1 VSPDRPPSPP
11 STVVVDRHH
20 VAETMVAATGQ
31 LLPKLSIVGV
41 AIYIGFTAL
50 YVVQGQAIAVVT
62 AVTAVFLLLL
72 GHTTRR
78 PCSIP
83 RVHAAVAVVV
93 ALVVANTTIEYAWSR
108 SYLHGLGFV
117 ATVMAAG
124 ILLPTVFW
132 WLTFVATSVVAWATI
147 TFTFGIQIDPFEAVM
162 ALFMSTGLGGLLLF
176 MRLRMTALTESL
188 RLSLEATRDRELRE
202 ILDTSADPILLHRMG
217 TIAYA
222 NPALA
227 TLLATT
233 TKGLVGR
240 RITELTS
247 QVSLDRLA
255 EILEQR
261 ELSSV
266 RTDGPPTIGPHPI
279 TLTRSDG
286 TGVTFELAEPRTIW
300 FEGGTAMMWS
310 GRDLTASQQALHAR
324 LQAADRMAVT
334 GSLASGLAHE
344 INNPL
349 TVVRLNLPLLADSS
363 PSEQIELVEEM
374 QASVARIE
382 AIVGDLAAL
391 SPARVDA
398 IEDVAV
404 DRALQHAVTLAS
416 NELRH
421 RAEIAIET
429 AAAPAVRIART
440 KLTQAMVNVLI
451 HLARQL
457 EQTASPKL
465 IVRTLSAPDG
475 RALVELVASSVVF
488 GSEEKRRM
496 FEPFFST
503 RVDGFGGGLGLY
515 YSHSVVT
522 GAGGTIDV
530 DSDPAS
536 GTTIRFAF
544 PPAKPVVAAAPQPA
558 AGQQRV
564 RVLVIDDE
572 AAVGRAIKR
581 VLSNCEVEVTT
592 SGADGISRYED
603 LQPDLVLCDLMMPE
617 ISGPVVYE
625 TLRARFPDID
635 QHIVFM
641 TGGVFTTKTQTFVD
655 TTALPVLKKPV
666 ALTQLRDLV
675 TRYART

>member
-1 VSPDRPPSPP
+1 MSPDRPQSPP
-11 STVVVDRHH
+11 TTVVAHRSH
-20 VAETMVAATGQ
+20 VAETMVASTGH
-31 LLPKLSIVGV
+31 LLPKLSLVGV
-41 AIYIGFTAL
+41 AIYVGFTAL
-50 YVVQGQAIAVVT
+50 YVVQDQGMAVVT
-62 AVTAVFLLLL
+62 AVSAVILLLL
-72 GHTTRR
+72 AHTTRR

-93 ALVVANTTIEYAWSR
+93 ALVIANTTIEYAWSR

-132 WLTFVATSVVAWATI
+132 WLTFVVTSLVAWATI
-147 TFTFGIQIDPFEAVM
+147 TFALGIQIDPFEAVM
-162 ALFMSTGLGGLLLF
+162 ALFMSIGLGGLLLF

-227 TLLATT
+227 ALLATE
-233 TKGLVGR
+233 TKRLVGR
-240 RITELTS
+240 RIAELTS
-247 QVSLDRLA
+247 PASLERLA
-255 EILEQR
+255 ETLEQR

-266 RTDGPPTIGPHPI
+266 RADGPPTIGPHPI

-286 TGVTFELAEPRTIW
+286 TGVTFELAEPRRIW
-300 FEGGTAMMWS
+300 FEGGVALMWS

-324 LQAADRMAVT
+324 LQAADRMAVA

-349 TVVRLNLPLLADSS
+349 TVVRLNLPLLVDTDPAEL
-363 PSEQIELVEEM
+363 PALVEEM
-374 QASVARIE
+374 QASVSRIE

-391 SPARVDA
+391 SRSDA
-398 IEDVAV
+398 IEDVAI
-404 DRALQHAVTLAS
+404 DRSLQHAVTLAY
-416 NELRH
+416 NEIRH
-421 RAEIAIET
+421 RAEISIET
-429 AAAPAVRIART
+429 SPVPTIRIARS
-440 KLTQAMVNVLI
+440 KLTQAMVNLLI
-451 HLARQL
+451 HLAREL
-457 EQTASPKL
+457 EVSSTPRM
-465 IVRTLSAPDG
+465 IVRTLTAPDG
-475 RALVELVASSVVF
+475 RALVEMVAASVTL
-488 GSEEKRRM
+488 SDETKSRM

-515 YSHSVVT
+515 YCHSVVT
-522 GAGGTIDV
+522 GAGGTIHV
-530 DSDPAS
+530 DSDPER
-536 GTTIRFAF
+536 GTTIRIAF
-544 PPAKPVVAAAPQPA
+544 PPTKPIVATALQPA
-558 AGQQRV
+558 TIQQRV

-581 VLSNCEVEVTT
+581 VLGNCEVEVST
-592 SGADGISRYED
+592 SGADGIARYEA

-617 ISGPVVYE
+617 VSGPVVYE
-625 TLRARFPDID
+625 TLRARFPDVD

-655 TTALPVLKKPV
+655 TTTLPVLKKPV

-675 TRYART
+675 ARYARA